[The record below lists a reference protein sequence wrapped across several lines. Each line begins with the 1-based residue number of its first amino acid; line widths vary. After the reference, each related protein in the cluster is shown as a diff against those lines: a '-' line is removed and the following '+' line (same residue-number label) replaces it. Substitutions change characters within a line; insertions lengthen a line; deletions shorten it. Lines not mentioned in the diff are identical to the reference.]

1 MPDNRC
7 TQHHAINDNC
17 GQRRETYRVT
27 VAEEWPV

>member
-7 TQHHAINDNC
+7 TQHHTINDNC

-27 VAEEWPV
+27 VSEE